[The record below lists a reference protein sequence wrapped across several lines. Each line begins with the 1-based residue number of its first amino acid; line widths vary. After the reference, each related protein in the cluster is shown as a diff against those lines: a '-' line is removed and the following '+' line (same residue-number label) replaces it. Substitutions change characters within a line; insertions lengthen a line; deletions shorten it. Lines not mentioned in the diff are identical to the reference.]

1 MFGSV
6 SRRSIVGRDVSHIV
20 EIQEKKKRKKN
31 DDEKE
36 EEREKEEDIETAAT
50 YRDSRP
56 NWTGNS
62 TAELNVRTATQT
74 QYSLTH
80 THTHTHRLSW
90 EIAFL

>member
-1 MFGSV
+1 M
-6 SRRSIVGRDVSHIV
+6 GRDVSHIV

-56 NWTGNS
+56 N
-62 TAELNVRTATQT
+62 
-74 QYSLTH
+74 
-80 THTHTHRLSW
+80 
-90 EIAFL
+90 